1 MPDQTTY
8 GGPPN
13 QMRPGASA
21 AIFDAAGRLLLQRR
35 SDNGYWGL
43 PGGGMDL
50 GESVAQTVVRE
61 VREETGYEVE
71 VVRLIGVYSD
81 PAHSVI
87 NYPDGNRVQS
97 IVCLFECR
105 VVGGAPALSDETTA
119 LEWFSLDALPRP
131 FVPNHVIRIRD
142 IRARQTAAFFR

>member
-1 MPDQTTY
+1 MPEQTTY
-8 GGPPN
+8 GGTPN
-13 QMRPGASA
+13 QMRSGAAA
-21 AIFDAAGRLLLQRR
+21 AIFDDAGRLLLQRR

-71 VVRLIGVYSD
+71 VVRLIGIYSD

-105 VVGGAPALSDETTA
+105 VIGGVPALSDETIA
-119 LEWFSLDALPRP
+119 LDWFPLDALPRL
-131 FVPNHVIRIRD
+131 FVPNHIIRIQD
-142 IRARQTAAFFR
+142 ILAQQTAAFFR

>member
-8 GGPPN
+8 GGTPN
-13 QMRPGASA
+13 QMRSGAAA
-21 AIFDAAGRLLLQRR
+21 AIFDDAGRLLLQQR

-71 VVRLIGVYSD
+71 VIRLIGVYSD

-105 VVGGAPALSDETTA
+105 ITGGAPALSDETIA
-119 LEWFSLDALPRP
+119 LDWFPLDALPRL
-131 FVPNHVIRIRD
+131 FVPNHIIRIQD
-142 IRARQTAAFFR
+142 ILAQQTAAFFR